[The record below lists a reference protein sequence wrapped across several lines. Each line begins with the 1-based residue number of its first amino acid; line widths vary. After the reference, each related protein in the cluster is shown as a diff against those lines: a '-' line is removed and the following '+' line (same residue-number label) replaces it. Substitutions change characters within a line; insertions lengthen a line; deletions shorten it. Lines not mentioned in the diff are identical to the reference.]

1 MANETFEVMSSTDQS
16 IIVRDRETGHVFIFE
31 VHAASAERLLDRG
44 TVIDGKQFDIRSE
57 ALAKRVWNY
66 AQMQMHQAGRID
78 RVLIT

>member
-1 MANETFEVMSSTDQS
+1 MHD
-16 IIVRDRETGHVFIFE
+16 
-31 VHAASAERLLDRG
+31 ASAKRLLDRG

-57 ALAKRVWNY
+57 ALAKRVLNY